1 MMFKVL
7 SAVNLAIAAILGL
20 SLASTQAGTISY
32 DVGYEDYIVEYSF
45 LDFDYEETYFE
56 DYFIEYDYASDDL
69 YFDMS
74 MDYVDGDGIF
84 NFTGSGDWSLSKP
97 KIFGVD
103 TSTGELRSFDLEFG
117 AVYSD
122 VRLGDRWVDLDLP
135 FGPVDFFSD
144 TGQIGLK
151 PLMDLLGDPDSGGP
165 RYYTRRPHADYFVDL
180 LRSGLDQDDEE
191 YFRQLD
197 FRDPDYEDPMDPNW
211 FLSFE
216 ELRKKNESDLDDYLA
231 SLGNEHFIGVLKGEL
246 YFSLRF
252 AGDFTAELKT
262 FTPQGISFSLDWELG
277 DVTLSGQSSSRS
289 PQDEFSLADILIA
302 PRPTRPQA
310 EVVPE
315 PVSLLSWAGVFL
327 IGGIAA
333 LRGERRRRRAL
344 PELGALEAAA
354 SR

>member
-165 RYYTRRPHADYFVDL
+165 R
-180 LRSGLDQDDEE
+180 
-191 YFRQLD
+191 
-197 FRDPDYEDPMDPNW
+197 
-211 FLSFE
+211 
-216 ELRKKNESDLDDYLA
+216 
-231 SLGNEHFIGVLKGEL
+231 
-246 YFSLRF
+246 
-252 AGDFTAELKT
+252 
-262 FTPQGISFSLDWELG
+262 
-277 DVTLSGQSSSRS
+277 
-289 PQDEFSLADILIA
+289 
-302 PRPTRPQA
+302 
-310 EVVPE
+310 
-315 PVSLLSWAGVFL
+315 
-327 IGGIAA
+327 
-333 LRGERRRRRAL
+333 
-344 PELGALEAAA
+344 
-354 SR
+354 